1 MWGTTGVSR
10 VRMNCR
16 MSKLSLFQVQKLGV
30 FCMCV
35 LVTQSCLTLCNS
47 MDYSLPGFSVHG
59 FSRQE
64 YWSGLP
70 CPPPGDLPNLGL
82 EPGSPVLQAD
92 FLPLSHQESPRSF
105 LLLSRPFSTKKK
117 NLCRSWFCK
126 TQKGRKRINESYIGR
141 SRNPNAYRG
150 DPYYGMGW
158 CQRIRASLSQKCIKG
173 TDFSCFF
180 PEGDLSSLFSWKF
193 MTR

>member
-117 NLCRSWFCK
+117 KSMQELILQNSEREK
-126 TQKGRKRINESYIGR
+126 TDQRKL
-141 SRNPNAYRG
+141 YR
-150 DPYYGMGW
+150 
-158 CQRIRASLSQKCIKG
+158 KIKK
-173 TDFSCFF
+173 
-180 PEGDLSSLFSWKF
+180 P
-193 MTR
+193 

>member
-70 CPPPGDLPNLGL
+70 CPPPGDLPNLET
-82 EPGSPVLQAD
+82 EPRYATLWVDS
-92 FLPLSHQESPRSF
+92 
-105 LLLSRPFSTKKK
+105 LLSEPPG
-117 NLCRSWFCK
+117 K
-126 TQKGRKRINESYIGR
+126 TQYSKICLILYFLKIFLMWTIFKVITEFITKLLVFCFGFLA
-141 SRNPNAYRG
+141 SRHVG
-150 DPYYGMGW
+150 
-158 CQRIRASLSQKCIKG
+158 S
-173 TDFSCFF
+173 
-180 PEGDLSSLFSWKF
+180 
-193 MTR
+193 